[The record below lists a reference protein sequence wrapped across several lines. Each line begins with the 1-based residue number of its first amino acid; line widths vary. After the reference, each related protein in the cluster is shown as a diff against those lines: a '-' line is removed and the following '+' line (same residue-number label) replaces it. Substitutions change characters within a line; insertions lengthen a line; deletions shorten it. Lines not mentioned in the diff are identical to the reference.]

1 MADLRPCAA
10 LRELVQ
16 RVHGASVQMQHA
28 SSEIAQGNA
37 DLSARTESQASA
49 LEETAASMEQLATV
63 RQNAD
68 SAQTA
73 NQLAQNASRGP
84 QGGAVWRAW
93 CRPCRTSTP
102 AARALPTSSA
112 YRRHRL
118 QTNILALNAAV
129 EAARAGEQGRG
140 FAVVQPR
147 GARLAGRSA
156 DAAKEIKTLITAS
169 VERVADG
176 SALADQAGR
185 TMDEIVAPFTA

>member
-1 MADLRPCAA
+1 
-10 LRELVQ
+10 
-16 RVHGASVQMQHA
+16 
-28 SSEIAQGNA
+28 
-37 DLSARTESQASA
+37 
-49 LEETAASMEQLATV
+49 MEQLNATV

-84 QGGAVWRAW
+84 AGRCRGGARCTDHAGHQHQQLAH
-93 CRPCRTSTP
+93 CRHHR
-102 AARALPTSSA
+102 RH
-112 YRRHRL
+112 RRHRL

-129 EAARAGEQGRG
+129 EAARAGEQGR
-140 FAVVQPR
+140 ALPWWPR